1 MPAKKDFEQYLVESA
16 YTHVLHDDYVE
27 SPASAFL
34 RYSLDA
40 KDSINLCKRYFPKK
54 QNGDYTKDSQSSL
67 EHLSSALLPAV
78 MGHFETFQ
86 RHLFAGLFEY
96 SAFLNGFDTSS
107 FFKKIEKDLPFSI
120 DPVRL
125 AAYRGFDAPVGIV
138 LADAMP
144 GWHSPEKVN
153 KYFKFF
159 GFNQQFFSNADC
171 KQLRVLWQL
180 RHSIV
185 HSGGT
190 LTLPD
195 SQKVKELTD
204 WGGYPVTFD
213 DKFIFEVSRKLHLIV
228 QGAVK
233 RLEHD
238 FRAKLRPGIDAD
250 SSMAID
256 KLFQVKSQ
264 CAVWLN

>member
-1 MPAKKDFEQYLVESA
+1 MPAKKDFEEYLVESD
-16 YTHVLHDDYVE
+16 YSHVLHDDYVL

-54 QNGDYTKDSQSSL
+54 QDGEYTKDSQSSL

-86 RHLFAGLFEY
+86 RHLFAGIFEY
-96 SAFLNGFDTSS
+96 SAFLNGFDTAS
-107 FFKKIEKDLPFSI
+107 FFRKVEKDLSFSI

-125 AAYRGFDAPVGIV
+125 AAYRGFNAPVGIV

-144 GWHSPEKVN
+144 GWHSPIKVN

-159 GFNQQFFSNADC
+159 GISQNFFSNSDC
-171 KQLRVLWQL
+171 KQLSVLWQL

-195 SQKVKELTD
+195 AQKVKELND
-204 WGGYPVTFD
+204 WGDYPVTFD
-213 DKFIFEVSRKLHLIV
+213 DKFIFEVSRKLHPVV
-228 QGAVK
+228 QDAMG
-233 RLEHD
+233 RLESD
-238 FRAKLRPGIDAD
+238 FRSKLRQNIDAGARE
-250 SSMAID
+250 SID
-256 KLFQVKSQ
+256 KLFEVRSKCS
-264 CAVWLN
+264 VWLN